1 MKIQEGYM
9 PFHQYQTYYRVTGDL
24 NSDQTPLLLL
34 HGGPGSTHNYF
45 EVFDRLTE
53 ETGRP
58 VVMYDQLGCGLSSM
72 PDHDSL
78 WKASTWVDELENL
91 REYLKLKKVDLLGQS
106 WGGMLAI
113 IYLCDHHP
121 KGVEKLILSSTLS
134 DASLWAQ
141 EQHRMI
147 KFMSLEDQHAIEIA
161 EKTGNFNDPK
171 YLLANRHF
179 MLQHAGGP
187 VTKDSPEF
195 MKRAKNSG
203 DRSYQV
209 AWGPNEYS
217 PTGNLKDYNYTDKL
231 QNIQIPTLI
240 TSGTDDLCTPLI
252 AKTMFDQIP
261 NCEWALFPHSRH
273 MAFIDETEDYLERLS
288 NFLNINS

>member
-34 HGGPGSTHNYF
+34 HGGPGSAHNYF